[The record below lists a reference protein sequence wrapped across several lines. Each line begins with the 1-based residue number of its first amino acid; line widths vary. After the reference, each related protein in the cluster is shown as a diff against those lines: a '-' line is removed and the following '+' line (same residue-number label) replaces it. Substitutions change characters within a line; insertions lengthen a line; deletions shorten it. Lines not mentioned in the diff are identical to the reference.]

1 MKKNNAI
8 QLRIRYNV
16 VDKIKNHKGD
26 IALYTAILAK
36 YENDLLLDM
45 RIVPV
50 DFDNKKEQ
58 TVSVPAEW
66 KKEKNIKFKAFL
78 WNSLSEMS
86 PECAAAEL
94 QKTQAGEGVPD

>member
-1 MKKNNAI
+1 MAVRIKVFTKNIEKEKSDVSFADEKKV
-8 QLRIRYNV
+8 NV
-16 VDKIKNHKGD
+16 SGTNGKKE
-26 IALYTAILAK
+26 LILAK

-58 TVSVPAEW
+58 TVAVPAEW
-66 KKEKNIKFKAFL
+66 KKEKNIRFKAFL

-94 QKTQAGEGVPD
+94 